1 MSWLEVAAG
10 KYQLRPEAAK
20 ISNCQIELDVDE
32 NFMIAHEAVGEWS
45 KIAPLRIL
53 SFDIECAGRKGIFP
67 DPDVDPVIQIAAMV
81 TRQGETKPFV
91 RNVFTLNT
99 CSNIVGSDVR
109 SFQDEA
115 AMLNSWQEFLEEV
128 DPDLVIGYNTANFD
142 IPYLMDRAKKIRAYK
157 FPYLGRLKSKRLPFP
172 SIS

>member
-53 SFDIECAGRKGIFP
+53 SFDIECAGRKCIFP